1 MKITELYIKNFGRF
15 SEQHFYIKDGVQVI
29 YGENEYGKS
38 TLQAFIKAMLFGMER
53 GRGKAAVK
61 DDFSKYQPWENP
73 NYYAGVM
80 RFRCGDRISK
90 QVSLVCEDDGEELS
104 VEHGDLDILLG
115 GITPGMY
122 DNTVLIGQFQSR
134 PGQELAESLKNY
146 AANYYETGGGEL
158 DLSGAISDL
167 KERKKA
173 VEQQCRSA
181 REQREKKYLS
191 MEQECTYL
199 EKDMRKFQAQYEE
212 NQQRIRLLQQRQKE
226 NDSKETDLHP
236 GETESASEQPE
247 ENSRGMIIGG
257 FLGAKP
263 EMFGFSRSGS
273 IGNQVFN
280 TIYLVFISLLVSVPI
295 GVLAGIYLAMY
306 AKPGLVTRFLRTC
319 IETLSSLPSIV
330 VGLFGYL
337 IFLVVLGLSKSLL
350 AGALSI
356 SILSLPLITTTTE
369 DAIKGLP
376 EGYYQ
381 GSMGLGATKWQTIF
395 HVLLPA
401 CLSRIMTGVILAAGR
416 GFGEAAVLLYTT
428 GSGSD
433 LRWNNFSFTS
443 PTSPINVLRPA
454 ETLSIQIWNLQTN
467 GQDRALANLSSAV
480 LMILVLAFSIGANIW
495 SRHISKK
502 QAGFEK

>member
-80 RFRCGDRISK
+80 RFRCGNRNFRLERSFDRISR

-104 VEHGDLDILLG
+104 VEHGDLDMLLG

-122 DNTVLIGQFQSR
+122 DNTVSIGQFQSR

-212 NQQRIRLLQQRQKE
+212 NQQKICILQQKQEE
-226 NDSKETDLHP
+226 NDSKEINLHP
-236 GETESASEQPE
+236 GEAEAPSEQPE

-257 FLGAKP
+257 FLGIIA
-263 EMFGFSRSGS
+263 G
-273 IGNQVFN
+273 
-280 TIYLVFISLLVSVPI
+280 
-295 GVLAGIYLAMY
+295 LAGLLWGI
-306 AKPGLVTRFLRTC
+306 FLRD
-319 IETLSSLPSIV
+319 
-330 VGLFGYL
+330 
-337 IFLVVLGLSKSLL
+337 KS
-350 AGALSI
+350 GV
-356 SILSLPLITTTTE
+356 
-369 DAIKGLP
+369 D
-376 EGYYQ
+376 
-381 GSMGLGATKWQTIF
+381 
-395 HVLLPA
+395 VLLERSSA
-401 CLSRIMTGVILAAGR
+401 FVLL
-416 GFGEAAVLLYTT
+416 AVLLVIAGCVLFVVGIRNRAGQTKIIKET
-428 GSGSD
+428 KKSGEIRTVQEKEKTQNNPEEQKLQWQQEQIREEWKEKK
-433 LRWNNFSFTS
+433 LRYENLKEQQRELQ
-443 PTSPINVLRPA
+443 PDEA
-454 ETLSIQIWNLQTN
+454 EERLYE
-467 GQDRALANLSSAV
+467 RREALE
-480 LMILVLAFSIGANIW
+480 LA
-495 SRHISKK
+495 
-502 QAGFEK
+502 E